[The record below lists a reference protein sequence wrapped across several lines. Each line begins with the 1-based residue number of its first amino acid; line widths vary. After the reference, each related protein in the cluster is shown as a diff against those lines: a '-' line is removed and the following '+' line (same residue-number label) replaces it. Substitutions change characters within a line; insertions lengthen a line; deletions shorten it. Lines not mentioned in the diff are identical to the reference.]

1 MRKKI
6 ISVEGVLFYGRFI
19 NIPNRFLV
27 NVKIEGIDEVQ
38 AAFLHDPGRMKEL
51 LLPNARLLIRKALNI
66 GNRKT
71 NWDVLAV
78 FQNNFW
84 ITIKSSLPNLV
95 AKTALSKGWISELG
109 EYTNLKPEI
118 KFGHSRLDF
127 LLTNGLNECYVEVK
141 GVTLVENGLA
151 LFPDAPTSRGTRHLQ
166 ELIKIKAQGKRAV
179 VLFICMR
186 DDPTIFSPNWKTDLA
201 FSKQLETAVKNGVE
215 VLVYKV
221 KPAIEDNKLLLYF
234 TDSIKTKIIEE
245 NKSLQ

>member
-1 MRKKI
+1 MEKKI
-6 ISVEGVLFYGRFI
+6 ISVQGILSYARFVDR
-19 NIPNRFLV
+19 PNRFLV
-27 NVKIEGIDEVQ
+27 NIELEGTGEIQ

-51 LLPNARLLIRKALNI
+51 LLPNARLLIRKPLKS

-78 FQNNFW
+78 YQNNFW

-95 AKTALSKGWISELG
+95 AKTALSKGWIAELK
-109 EYTNLKPEI
+109 EYPNLKPEI
-118 KFGHSRLDF
+118 KYGHSRLDF

-141 GVTLVENGLA
+141 GVTLVENRVA

-166 ELIKIKAQGKRAV
+166 ELIKIKTQGKRAV

-186 DDPTIFSPNWKTDLA
+186 NDPTIFSPNWITDPV
-201 FSKQLETAVKNGVE
+201 FSKQLEIAVNKGVE

-221 KPAIEDNKLLLYF
+221 QPIIEDNKLLLYF
-234 TDSIKTKIIEE
+234 TNSIKIKIIEE
-245 NKSLQ
+245 TKSLQ